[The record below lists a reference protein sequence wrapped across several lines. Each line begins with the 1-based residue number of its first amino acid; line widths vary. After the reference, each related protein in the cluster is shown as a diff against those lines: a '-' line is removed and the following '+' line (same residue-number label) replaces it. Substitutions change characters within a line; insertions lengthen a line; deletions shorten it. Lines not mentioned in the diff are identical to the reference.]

1 LGFNEPY
8 LYNKLAGGL
17 RHGEEED
24 HASIKPHEG
33 LSLGMLTKKKNYSK
47 AKKLIESFSL
57 LAKMG
62 I

>member
-1 LGFNEPY
+1 MPS
-8 LYNKLAGGL
+8 LYNKLAGGI
-17 RHGEEED
+17 RHDEEED
-24 HASIKPHEG
+24 YASIKPHEG
-33 LSLGMLTKKKNYSK
+33 LSLGMLTKKKSDSK